1 MERYSSSW
9 TWLRNFLLALTVLVL
24 VAAQWIPAKRLQ
36 IYPSGNMLVDL
47 YSDKGQGGNSSAYWL
62 TSNQKFVC
70 NLESSHLPAKY
81 CGISIKFHKP
91 TDASTSDK
99 YASLEN
105 IDLSDYKQLV
115 VDADFEGPSSE
126 LRFFMRS
133 TEATSGHDLSDAKF
147 MFTYFEK
154 HELAEQEAK
163 AQFNQFSIP
172 AWWLNRYYQSRDDF
186 TLDFSK
192 VKEISFDI
200 PSTSSDGEYTI
211 TVNKVE
217 AEGKWISNESLY
229 ATIIAVWLVYF
240 TAELIRYVLHQKKN
254 LTQSIHTLEKDVD
267 ELKHTAS
274 NDQLTGVLNRRGLL
288 DALEEKPISNNN
300 YYLFVFDIDH
310 FKHINDSYGHNNGD
324 AVLRFFARQLSS
336 VIRSQDLFA
345 RWGGEEFVLLS
356 EQQHEIDAYNFAER
370 LRKLIHQQDFLLS
383 FEGKQQHIKLSMSI
397 GLTLVDKDEAF
408 NVAFNRADSALYL
421 AKDKGRNR
429 TQLAS

>member
-1 MERYSSSW
+1 MKQNSLPW
-9 TWLRNFLLALTVLVL
+9 AWLRNFLLVLTVLVL

-36 IYPSGNMLVDL
+36 IFPNENMLVDL

-70 NLESSHLPAKY
+70 HIESSHLPAKY

-91 TDASTSDK
+91 SEASTSDK
-99 YASLEN
+99 YSSLEN
-105 IDLSDYKQLV
+105 LDLSGYKQLV
-115 VDADFEGPSSE
+115 VDAEFEGPSSE

-133 TEATSGHDLSDAKF
+133 TEAISGHDLSDAKF
-147 MFTYFEK
+147 MFTYFEQQ
-154 HELAEQEAK
+154 ELAEQQAR

-172 AWWLNRYYQSRDDF
+172 AWWLNSYYQSRDDF

-192 VKEISFDI
+192 IKEIAFDI
-200 PSTSSDGEYTI
+200 PSTSPDGEYTI
-211 TVNKVE
+211 TLNKVE
-217 AEGKWISNESLY
+217 AEGKWVSNETLY
-229 ATIIAVWLVYF
+229 ATIIAVWLSYF
-240 TAELIRYVLHQKKN
+240 AAELLRYVLHQKRS
-254 LTQSIHTLEKDVD
+254 LTQSIHTLEQDVD
-267 ELKHTAS
+267 ELKHSAS

-288 DALEEKPISNNN
+288 EALEKKPIASNN

-324 AVLRFFARQLSS
+324 AVLRFFSRQLSS

-345 RWGGEEFVLLS
+345 RWGGEEFILLS
-356 EQQHEIDAYNFAER
+356 EQQHEVDAYNFAER

-383 FEGKQQHIKLSMSI
+383 FEGNQQHIKLSMSI

-408 NVAFNRADSALYL
+408 NTAFNRADSALYQ
-421 AKDKGRNR
+421 AKGSGRNR